1 MRYSALNNQGGLGRL
16 NHGPEGGVL
25 GDDVSPGLSVV
36 VSDVANPTRCHCHNF
51 FLILFIKLPLQQISE
66 WLLLVVILSSIFIL
80 RSYFFFLLDNI
91 FQFFIQFICF
101 NLRIGSI
108 SSQFSIS
115 SIIYGSAPSDW
126 PAAARCRCWTWNLD
140 RSRLA
145 EGILSLLFWPV
156 YICSNSEMKHHDTFI
171 NLWVFLI
178 WIHNLKE

>member
-1 MRYSALNNQGGLGRL
+1 MRYSALNNLGGLGRL

-101 NLRIGSI
+101 KLRIGSI

-115 SIIYGSAPSDW
+115 SI
-126 PAAARCRCWTWNLD
+126 

>member
-101 NLRIGSI
+101 KLRIGSI

-115 SIIYGSAPSDW
+115 SI
-126 PAAARCRCWTWNLD
+126 

>member
-1 MRYSALNNQGGLGRL
+1 MRYSALNNLGGLGRL

-66 WLLLVVILSSIFIL
+66 WFLLVVILSSIFIL

-101 NLRIGSI
+101 KLRIGSI

-115 SIIYGSAPSDW
+115 SI
-126 PAAARCRCWTWNLD
+126 

>member
-1 MRYSALNNQGGLGRL
+1 MRYSAINNQGGLGRL

-101 NLRIGSI
+101 KLRIGSI

-115 SIIYGSAPSDW
+115 SI
-126 PAAARCRCWTWNLD
+126 

>member
-1 MRYSALNNQGGLGRL
+1 MCSSSCWTETSCGTWRGLPSWHTGSWRQSC
-16 NHGPEGGVL
+16 PCPSITAAEAART
-25 GDDVSPGLSVV
+25 SCT
-36 VSDVANPTRCHCHNF
+36 PTES
-51 FLILFIKLPLQQISE
+51 KLPFQQISE

-101 NLRIGSI
+101 KLRIGSI

-115 SIIYGSAPSDW
+115 SI
-126 PAAARCRCWTWNLD
+126 